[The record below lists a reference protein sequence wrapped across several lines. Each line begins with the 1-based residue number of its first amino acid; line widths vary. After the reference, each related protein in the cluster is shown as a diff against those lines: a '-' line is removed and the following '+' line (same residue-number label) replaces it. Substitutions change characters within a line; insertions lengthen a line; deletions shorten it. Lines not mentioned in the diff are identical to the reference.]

1 MAGGHVVAGSIPV
14 SPTDVTSAVDENTL
28 KNWDAR
34 LRPLLLA
41 MNCDPNSPANVPY
54 CFHVHLSN
62 GKWTCRTHDWRAS
75 SHDMGQAFMDL
86 HAAIISSMLKERDDY
101 MDRLARLHQ
110 AIIVDAEII
119 PGVMTT

>member
-1 MAGGHVVAGSIPV
+1 
-14 SPTDVTSAVDENTL
+14 
-28 KNWDAR
+28 
-34 LRPLLLA
+34 
-41 MNCDPNSPANVPY
+41 
-54 CFHVHLSN
+54 
-62 GKWTCRTHDWRAS
+62 
-75 SHDMGQAFMDL
+75 MDL